1 MIEAIGWIALL
12 VGGGLLVWWVIFVG
26 MMLHGGLEMVAPAIV
41 LGAVAVLAWAI
52 LVFWLSPVTI
62 SFGVSQ

>member
-26 MMLHGGLEMVAPAIV
+26 MMLQGGLEMVPPAIA
-41 LGAVAVLAWAI
+41 LGAVAVLAWAVF
-52 LVFWLSPVTI
+52 VFWLSPATI